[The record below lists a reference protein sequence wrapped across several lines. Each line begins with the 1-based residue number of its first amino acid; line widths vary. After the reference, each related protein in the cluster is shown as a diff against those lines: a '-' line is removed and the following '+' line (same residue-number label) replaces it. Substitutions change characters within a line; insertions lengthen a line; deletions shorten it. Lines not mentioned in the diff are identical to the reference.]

1 MKEDEILPDGLIIQR
16 VLAGE
21 TQVFE
26 VLMRRHAARVFRAAM
41 SILRN
46 PADAEQMVQESFVR
60 AYVHL
65 GTLHE
70 PDSFPGWISRIAV
83 HQALRRAK
91 RTSRQ
96 LPIDPSLLVTSS
108 DNPERNAIARERT
121 RHLREAVFAL
131 PRRYRE
137 VVVMRDLQQVDTLL
151 TARSLRLSVANVK
164 VRLHR
169 AHLMLRRELHKRR
182 LAA

>member
-1 MKEDEILPDGLIIQR
+1 VKDEILPDGTIVQR

-21 TQVFE
+21 TQLFE

-46 PADAEQMVQESFVR
+46 PADAEEVVQESFVR

-65 GTLHE
+65 RGLH
-70 PDSFPGWISRIAV
+70 DLDCFPGWISRIAV

-91 RTSRQ
+91 RTERQ
-96 LPIDPSLLVTSS
+96 LPMDPCLLVAADT
-108 DNPERNAIARERT
+108 PERNAMTLERAKQ
-121 RHLREAVFAL
+121 LREAVFRL
-131 PRRYRE
+131 PRQYRD
-137 VVVMRDLQQVDTLL
+137 VVVLRDLQEVDTPVA
-151 TARSLRLSVANVK
+151 ARSLRLTVANVK

>member
-1 MKEDEILPDGLIIQR
+1 MKDEILPDGSVIQR
-16 VLAGE
+16 VLDGE
-21 TQVFE
+21 TQLFE

-46 PADAEQMVQESFVR
+46 PADADEVVQESFVR

-65 GTLHE
+65 GGLH
-70 PDSFPGWISRIAV
+70 DLDCFPGWISRIAV

-91 RTSRQ
+91 GTTRQ
-96 LPIDPSLLVTSS
+96 LPINPSLLVAA
-108 DNPERNAIARERT
+108 DNPERNAIRRERAKQ
-121 RHLREAVFAL
+121 LREAVLRL
-131 PRRYRE
+131 PRQYRE
-137 VVVMRDLQQVDTLL
+137 VVVLRDLQDVDTPVA
-151 TARSLRLSVANVK
+151 ARSLRLSVANVK

>member
-1 MKEDEILPDGLIIQR
+1 MKDETLPDGSIIQR

-21 TQVFE
+21 TQLFE

-46 PADAEQMVQESFVR
+46 PADAEEVVQESFVR

-65 GTLHE
+65 AGLH
-70 PDSFPGWISRIAV
+70 DLDCFPGWISRIAA

-91 RTSRQ
+91 RAAQRV
-96 LPIDPSLLVTSS
+96 PMDPCLLVAA
-108 DNPERNAIARERT
+108 DNPERNALVRERVK
-121 RHLREAVFAL
+121 HLHEAVFRL
-131 PRRYRE
+131 PRQYRE
-137 VVVMRDLQQVDTLL
+137 VVILRDLQEVDT
-151 TARSLRLSVANVK
+151 TVAAKSLRLSVANVK